1 MRSNYLIRAV
11 QVAGLATFGLFIVLD
26 LAAAQPRCLEGRTAN
41 GACVNVPLAGGM
53 RQTSIVFSQPKIS
66 QTAYPI
72 LPVLDFR
79 YRYPHQLTFIPTLPT
94 PIAGPPIP

>member
-1 MRSNYLIRAV
+1 
-11 QVAGLATFGLFIVLD
+11 
-26 LAAAQPRCLEGRTAN
+26 
-41 GACVNVPLAGGM
+41 M